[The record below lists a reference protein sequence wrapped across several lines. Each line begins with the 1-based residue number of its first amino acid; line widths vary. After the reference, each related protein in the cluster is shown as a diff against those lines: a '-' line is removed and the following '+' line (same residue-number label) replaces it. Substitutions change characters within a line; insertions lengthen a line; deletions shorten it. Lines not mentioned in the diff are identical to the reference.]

1 MEKVINWLS
10 NNLDKVTH
18 FAVSIVLTIVIGAI
32 LFHTSVG
39 LPILNAA
46 TAGALAALALGFI
59 KEVVDFM
66 RGGKFDA
73 KDIVADFIGSA
84 VGLAILCLI

>member
-10 NNLDKVTH
+10 NNLYKVTH

-32 LFHTSVG
+32 FFHTSVC

-84 VGLAILCLI
+84 VGLAILCFI